1 MILITGGAGFIGPHT
16 LVELAA
22 AGHKLLVLDN
32 LCNSSKDVIQRVE
45 QITGQ
50 SLGFIEGDICDSSL
64 LDSLFPKHRFQAEMH
79 FAGLKAVGES
89 VAKPLLY
96 YDNNV
101 HGTQVLL

>member
-50 SLGFIEGDICDSSL
+50 SLGFIEGDIRDSSL
-64 LDSLFPKHRFQAEMH
+64 LDSLFQKHRFQAVMH